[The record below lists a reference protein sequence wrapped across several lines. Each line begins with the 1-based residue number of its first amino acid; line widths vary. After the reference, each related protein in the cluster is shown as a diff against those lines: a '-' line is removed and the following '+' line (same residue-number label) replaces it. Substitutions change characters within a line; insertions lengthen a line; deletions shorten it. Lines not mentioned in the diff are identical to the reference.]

1 MFSFFQHLIVNIICK
16 IMKKILINFYAL
28 SYSMHTFIP
37 VVHQYVP
44 LETFSGGGQISEEY
58 YVTNVL
64 KQRTNK

>member
-1 MFSFFQHLIVNIICK
+1 M
-16 IMKKILINFYAL
+16 MKKILINFYAL
-28 SYSMHTFIP
+28 LYSMHTFIP

-64 KQRTNK
+64 RWGTNK